1 MITDPFPSIS
11 LSLVNSMIRF
21 SGPTVADDLAQIQSE
36 GVCAVYNTL
45 VTQSHTVKTA
55 YLADEVGMGKT
66 YIALSVVSIMRHF
79 RPNMR
84 VVVIAP
90 SRHMQH
96 KWIRDQ
102 RNFIKNNYLLNDL
115 AVRNDNQMP
124 VRPFHYCHNLIDFIH
139 KAILEHDHDF
149 ILRMSSFS
157 LATSSKELNN
167 DDDKP
172 RSKQAYDKM
181 IRAVLDSRKV
191 PIRLWEE
198 QPGRAKLLVGES
210 INRLLRPIDLL
221 IVDEA
226 HNLKHGVGENVAYRN
241 QVLQHVF
248 AGRVEHL
255 LLLSATPLESSYGE
269 LYNQLAVFG
278 AESPYSIFKDDEAEQ
293 TEQKSKAKEFLIR
306 RVYSLRTASDVS
318 YTRNQYRRE
327 WRGGGL
333 LVYDDNISV
342 TRSEHR
348 LIMGLMQLKV
358 QEHLSKRRYPYSFQV
373 GLLASFESYA
383 ETVTDKVFHEIGSE
397 LRPKRDN
404 SENVDVS
411 LVNAICGRY
420 YSIFKQEPP
429 HPKMDALCKSL
440 QGSWD
445 SGQKALVFVRRIAS
459 ATEIVNKLNESHDQ
473 WLLNRLKYHLPHCSS
488 EIDEMYKDY
497 QRVRSRITKDTRAQ
511 ETRTSQ
517 GGSAA
522 LPNEPLD
529 YDASG
534 QDTPEVEDEEGNIS
548 CFFTWLFRYS
558 RNHLRTRKNTWRTG
572 GWLRSHIASKSSSL
586 STLFLFNDVAD
597 LLQCDPSDILASTTS
612 ITRNDIDS
620 VSADIRYRLSTVL
633 ADDIDRYTAFH
644 LTQASVL
651 QYIIE
656 NCSHSDVG
664 CKARALF
671 DLKYTCFLKSQQTSA
686 SMNDRKTEH
695 EKRGHR
701 LRVENAF
708 RMLREHTLWTRIR
721 TSRNDVF
728 IPILEA
734 FSLSVDRQAVLRR
747 EIARELMTNA
757 LLRSHAAIDVYSV
770 IMQFVKSL
778 RITPADTIDT
788 LRGQK
793 IVDALVLHLGQRRQ
807 GLYRGIDEL
816 IDIAEQLQSIIDL
829 NIHVNVNA
837 LDPLQNVRRSISSL
851 FRNLTPSSDMT
862 GGAPVNLIRQ
872 FRMPGYP
879 FNLVATDVISEG
891 QDLHTFCDRVYHYGI
906 TWMPSAMEQR
916 TGRIDRVS
924 SKTERRLRKLTTE
937 LQPDEKLQVYIP
949 YLQDT
954 IEVVQVQRVLMRMNR
969 FLEALHDDLVFN
981 DRAEGDSI
989 SINPPSSIVIN
1000 IPPQLTQRLS
1010 SSFDINRRKLLNG
1023 VRRTPRVTTREI
1035 AKREKVL
1042 DDVLHEVSLHDA
1054 IIIRSCCYVSARR
1067 LLLID
1072 HHQFSQNYQCHVSEH
1087 HGLLIV
1093 VCRSLAA
1100 VLPRSYASKLMK
1112 LNLPDGV
1119 RTLNGEHE
1127 DSNMFDCWVVG
1138 EIYVDT
1144 NAKRE
1149 TIRRV
1154 NDLVERVVCTA
1165 QVIDNLD
1172 GTDDDHQLFPI
1183 DESEKS

>member
-1 MITDPFPSIS
+1 
-11 LSLVNSMIRF
+11 MIRY

-36 GVCAVYNTL
+36 GVCALYNTL
-45 VTQSHTVKTA
+45 VTQNHTVKTA

-66 YIALSVVSIMRHF
+66 YIALGVISIMRHF

-102 RNFIKNNYLLNDL
+102 RNFIKNNYQLNDL
-115 AVRNDNQMP
+115 AVRNDNLMP
-124 VRPFHYCHNLIDFIH
+124 VRPFHYCHNLIDFTH
-139 KAILEHDHDF
+139 KVILEHDYDF

-157 LATSSKELNN
+157 LATSSKEFNN

-172 RSKQAYDKM
+172 TSKKVYDKI
-181 IRAVLDSRKV
+181 IRAVLRSRQV
-191 PIRLWEE
+191 PIKLWEE
-198 QPGRAKLLVGES
+198 QPDMAKRLVGES

-226 HNLKHGVGENVAYRN
+226 HNLKHGVAENAAYRN
-241 QVLQHVF
+241 QVLHHVF
-248 AGRVEHL
+248 SGRVEHL
-255 LLLSATPLESSYGE
+255 LLLSATPIESSYRE

-278 AESPYSIFKDDEAEQ
+278 AESPYSIFNDDEAEL
-293 TEQKSKAKEFLIR
+293 TEQKSKAKELLIR

-333 LVYDDNISV
+333 LVHDDTISV

-383 ETVTDKVFHEIGSE
+383 ETVTDKVFHEFGSE
-397 LRPKRDN
+397 RRAKRDN

-411 LVNAICGRY
+411 LVNGICERY

-440 QGSWD
+440 QDSWD
-445 SGQKALVFVRRIAS
+445 SGQKALIFVRRIAS

-511 ETRTSQ
+511 ETRASQ
-517 GGSAA
+517 VGSAA
-522 LPNEPLD
+522 LPNESLD
-529 YDASG
+529 HDAAG
-534 QDTPEVEDEEGNIS
+534 QDIPDVEEEDWNIS
-548 CFFTWLFRYS
+548 SFFSWLFRYS
-558 RNHLRTRKNTWRTG
+558 RSPLRRKKNTWRTG
-572 GWLRSHIASKSSSL
+572 GWLRNHIVSKSSSL

-597 LLQCDPSDILASTTS
+597 LLDCDPAEILAVTAS
-612 ITRNDIDS
+612 ITKKDVDS
-620 VSADIRYRLSTVL
+620 VSADVRHRLSAIFVHEV
-633 ADDIDRYTAFH
+633 DRYTAFY
-644 LTQASVL
+644 LTQACVL

-656 NCSHSDVG
+656 NCNHTDFAS
-664 CKARALF
+664 KARALF
-671 DLKYTCFLKSQQTSA
+671 DLKYSWYLKSQQNSA
-686 SMNDRKTEH
+686 FMNHCYKDQ

-701 LRVENAF
+701 LRVDNAF

-721 TSRNDVF
+721 TSRHDVF
-728 IPILEA
+728 IPILEV

-778 RITPADTIDT
+778 RITPADTIDG

-816 IDIAEQLQSIIDL
+816 VDIAQQLQSIIDL
-829 NIHVNVNA
+829 NVHVNVNA
-837 LDPLQNVRRSISSL
+837 LDPLQSVRRNISSL
-851 FRNLTPSSDMT
+851 FRNLSPSSDMT
-862 GGAPVNLIRQ
+862 GGAPINLIRQ

-916 TGRIDRVS
+916 TGRIDRVN
-924 SKTERRLRKLTTE
+924 SKTERRLRKLTSE

-989 SINPPSSIVIN
+989 SINTPSSILIN

-1023 VRRTPRVTTREI
+1023 VRRTLRVTTREI

-1042 DDVLHEVSLHDA
+1042 NDVLHEVSLHDA

-1067 LLLID
+1067 LLVID

-1100 VLPRSYASKLMK
+1100 VLPRSDAPKLMK

-1119 RTLNGEHE
+1119 RILNGEHE

-1138 EIYVDT
+1138 EIYVDA

-1154 NDLVERVVCTA
+1154 NGLVERVVCTA

-1172 GTDDDHQLFPI
+1172 GTDNDHQLFPI